1 MNAILSLGKYLFAVP
16 FAVFGVFH
24 FMNAEA
30 MSGMAFGQ
38 TILVYITGAAL
49 IAATI
54 SMLIGKMDKLASFLL
69 GVMLL
74 VFVFLVHLQG
84 AMSGDQ
90 MAMSGLLKDLMLA
103 GGAFIYSAH
112 VAKDNAVIG

>member
-1 MNAILSLGKYLFAVP
+1 MNVILSLGKYLFAIP

-24 FMNAEA
+24 FMNADA

-38 TILVYITGAAL
+38 SILVYITGAAL

-54 SMLIGKMDKLASFLL
+54 SMLIGKMDKLATFLL
-69 GVMLL
+69 GIMLL
-74 VFVFLVHLQG
+74 VFVFAVHLQG
-84 AMSGDQ
+84 AMGGDQ
-90 MAMSGLLKDLMLA
+90 MAMTSLLKDLMLA
-103 GGAFIYSAH
+103 GGAFIYAGH